1 MAAIVVQINAPTA
14 FFESPHAELRDEQLQ
29 AWREVPATG
38 QVQGVT
44 LYGGRQLVFTRGGRL
59 PWVPVTTAEYGAG
72 RAMAP
77 RPEHST
83 LSLAKLRAT
92 GYEPMEQVEA
102 LAEYVSRLGPGG
114 PRTSTNVGR
123 DDSTNV
129 GRGVRSS
136 GDEPRGHDAGHH
148 VARGHR

>member
-1 MAAIVVQINAPTA
+1 MTWAGIA
-14 FFESPHAELRDEQLQ
+14 
-29 AWREVPATG
+29 REVFALRG
-38 QVQGVT
+38 RAREDVT
-44 LYGGRQLVFTRGGRL
+44 S
-59 PWVPVTTAEYGAG
+59 VTTAEYGAG

-136 GDEPRGHDAGHH
+136 GDEPRGHGTG
-148 VARGHR
+148 VSRLGPGGPRTSTNGRN